1 MDKCRVVN
9 TSYLASLEKHWLSIV
24 FFKKSFKDIYDRLK
38 SLVSS

>member
-24 FFKKSFKDIYDRLK
+24 FFLKKKVLRTFMT
-38 SLVSS
+38 V